1 MAGAVKQLFFYRQP
15 KGTQSQTR
23 KPGDSSARP
32 VSTGTVHRR
41 LGLLNISLFFVAW
54 LVLICGRLVW
64 LQVVHHKDF
73 VDRAARQQQRT
84 FEVAPRRGILYDR
97 NLHELAMTT
106 LADSVYAVPSE
117 IEGDTKRQAVAAAL
131 AKVVHTDPTD
141 RFTSAHQIAARLNA
155 SRNFAWIAR
164 KLSPADIAR
173 VKALNLKGV
182 YFQKEFKRF
191 YPNSQLAAQVLGYVG
206 TDDNGLGGMER
217 KFDHDL
223 HGVPGRMLTALDA
236 RRHVLDSQ
244 EREPDPGQNLVLT
257 IDENI
262 QFMAERA
269 LDSALERTH
278 ALNGTV
284 VVQDPYS
291 GQILALA
298 IRPTFNPN
306 DFRHATTSLLKN
318 HAVSDI
324 YEPGSTFK
332 LVTYSAALEQKVT
345 NPEQMIDCQ
354 GGKMELAGRIIHDSH
369 PNGVLTISQ
378 ALAESSDVAAVKL
391 ALRMGPQTFDK
402 YVHDFGFGSRSDIE
416 LPAET
421 RGLLAPTKRWSGSSI
436 GSIAIGQE
444 VGVTPIQ
451 LVTMVSAMANGGVYL
466 PPHILMERSGGVGGK
481 LRPVAFH
488 PQAELPDPLPA
499 GAHRVISTMTAAQ
512 MRKMMEGVVLF
523 GTAKDVARLNGY
535 TSGGKTGTAQK
546 IDVLTHRY
554 SKTKYIASFVGIAP
568 LNNPAISVAVVID
581 SPQGNHYGN
590 INAAPVFREVAQE
603 VLEYLGV
610 PHDTNLTPQKDL
622 AKAQSEPEI
631 EEAPPE
637 PAGDLDALFAEVNN
651 LPADDPLRGTVNGQQ
666 PVPSA
671 ANELASGSEP
681 AQAGPMPP
689 PASSAPALHEP
700 PMIPVHAPEAKK
712 ETPPAEEEAAAAP
725 EPHVTGH
732 GIVVS
737 AANRVGVPSFLGEPL
752 RVAVET
758 AGTAGLALQIVGSGI
773 AREQVPAPG
782 SMVPPGTE
790 IVVRFSR

>member
-1 MAGAVKQLFFYRQP
+1 VQLKQLFFYRQP
-15 KGTQSQTR
+15 KRTQPQTQ

-32 VSTGTVHRR
+32 VSTGMVRRR

-54 LVLICGRLVW
+54 VALICGRLVW
-64 LQVVHHKDF
+64 LQVIHHKDF

-97 NLHELAMTT
+97 NLHELAMTV

-117 IEGDTKRQAVAAAL
+117 IEGDAKRQAVAAAL

-164 KLSPADIAR
+164 KLSPAEIAR
-173 VKALNLKGV
+173 VRALNLKGV
-182 YFQKEFKRF
+182 YTQKEFKRF

-217 KFDHDL
+217 KFDRDL

-244 EREPDPGQNLVLT
+244 ERDPDPGQNLVLT

-284 VVQDPYS
+284 VVQDPYT

-298 IRPTFNPN
+298 VRPTFNPN
-306 DFRHATTSLLKN
+306 DFRHATTNLLKN
-318 HAVSDI
+318 HAVSDV

-345 NPEQMIDCQ
+345 NPEQLIDCQ

-369 PNGVLTISQ
+369 ANGVLTVSQ

-391 ALRMGPQTFDK
+391 ALRMGPQTFNK
-402 YVHDFGFGSRSDIE
+402 YIHDYGFGSRTDIE

-436 GSIAIGQE
+436 GSIAMGQE

-451 LVTMVSAMANGGVYL
+451 LVTMVSTIANGGVYL
-466 PPHILMERSGGVGGK
+466 PPHILMQNGDREPGK
-481 LRPVAFH
+481 LRPAAFH
-488 PQAELPDPLPA
+488 PQAELPDPMPA

-512 MRKMMEGVVLF
+512 MRKMMEDVVLF
-523 GTAKDVARLNGY
+523 GTAKNVARLNGY

-554 SKTKYIASFVGIAP
+554 SKSKYIASFVGIAP
-568 LNNPAISVAVVID
+568 LNNPVISVAVIID

-590 INAAPVFREVAQE
+590 VNAAPVFREVAQE

-610 PHDTNLTPQKDL
+610 PHDTNLTPQPEL
-622 AKAQSEPEI
+622 AKAQPEPELD
-631 EEAPPE
+631 EASPE
-637 PAGDLDALFAEVNN
+637 PTGNLDALFAEVNN
-651 LPADDPLRGTVNGQQ
+651 LPADDPLRGTANGQQ

-671 ANELASGSEP
+671 ANEATSGGDQIAASP
-681 AQAGPMPP
+681 PP
-689 PASSAPALHEP
+689 PAGLPAPASPTLP
-700 PMIPVHAPEAKK
+700 AMPVHAPEAKK
-712 ETPPAEEEAAAAP
+712 ETPPLEEAGIAAP
-725 EPHVTGH
+725 EPHVSGH
-732 GIVVS
+732 GIVVN

-752 RVAVET
+752 RLAVET

-790 IVVRFSR
+790 IVVRFSRQ

>member
-1 MAGAVKQLFFYRQP
+1 VQLKQLFFYRQP
-15 KGTQSQTR
+15 KHTQPQTQ

-32 VSTGTVHRR
+32 VSTGMVRRR

-54 LVLICGRLVW
+54 VALICGRLVW
-64 LQVVHHKDF
+64 LQVIHHKDF

-97 NLHELAMTT
+97 NLHELAMTV

-117 IEGDTKRQAVAAAL
+117 IEGDAKRQVVAAAL

-164 KLSPADIAR
+164 KLSPAEIAR

-182 YFQKEFKRF
+182 YTQKEFKRF

-217 KFDHDL
+217 KFDRDL

-298 IRPTFNPN
+298 VRPTFNPN

-318 HAVSDI
+318 HAVSDV

-369 PNGVLTISQ
+369 ANGVLTVSQ

-391 ALRMGPQTFDK
+391 ALRMGPQTFNK
-402 YVHDFGFGSRSDIE
+402 YIHDYGFGSRSDIE

-436 GSIAIGQE
+436 GSIAMGQE

-451 LVTMVSAMANGGVYL
+451 LVTMVSTIANGGVYL
-466 PPHILMERSGGVGGK
+466 PPHILMQNGDREPGK
-481 LRPVAFH
+481 LRPAAFH
-488 PQAELPDPLPA
+488 PQAELPDPMPA

-523 GTAKDVARLNGY
+523 GTAKNIARLNGY

-568 LNNPAISVAVVID
+568 LNNPVISVAVIID

-590 INAAPVFREVAQE
+590 VNAAPVFREVAQE

-610 PHDTNLTPQKDL
+610 PHDTNLTPQPEL
-622 AKAQSEPEI
+622 AKGQPEPELD
-631 EEAPPE
+631 EAPPE
-637 PAGDLDALFAEVNN
+637 PTGNLDALFAEVNN
-651 LPADDPLRGTVNGQQ
+651 LPADDPLRGTANGQQ

-671 ANELASGSEP
+671 ANEVMSSGDQIATSP
-681 AQAGPMPP
+681 PP
-689 PASSAPALHEP
+689 PAGLPAPASPTLP
-700 PMIPVHAPEAKK
+700 AILVHAPEAKN
-712 ETPPAEEEAAAAP
+712 ETPPLEEAGVAAP

-732 GIVVS
+732 GIVVN

-790 IVVRFSR
+790 IVVRFSRQ

>member
-1 MAGAVKQLFFYRQP
+1 VQLKQLFFHRQP
-15 KGTQSQTR
+15 QRTQPHTQ
-23 KPGDSSARP
+23 KLGDSSARP
-32 VSTGTVHRR
+32 VSTGTVRRR

-54 LVLICGRLVW
+54 VVLICGRLVW
-64 LQVVHHKDF
+64 LQVIHHRDF

-84 FEVAPRRGILYDR
+84 FEVAPRRGVLYDR

-117 IEGDTKRQAVAAAL
+117 IEGDAKRQAVAAAL

-164 KLSPADIAR
+164 KLAPAEIAR

-182 YFQKEFKRF
+182 YTQKEFKRF

-217 KFDHDL
+217 KFDRDL

-284 VVQDPYS
+284 VVQDPYT

-369 PNGVLTISQ
+369 PNGVLTVSQ

-391 ALRMGPQTFDK
+391 ALRMGPSTFDK

-466 PPHILMERSGGVGGK
+466 PPHILMERSGGMAGK

-488 PQAELPDPLPA
+488 PHAELPDPLPA

-523 GTAKDVARLNGY
+523 GTAKNIARLNGY

-568 LNNPAISVAVVID
+568 LNNPAISVAVIID

-590 INAAPVFREVAQE
+590 VNAAPVFREVAQE

-610 PHDTNLTPQKDL
+610 PHDTNLTPQTDL
-622 AKAQSEPEI
+622 AKAQSEPTP

-637 PAGDLDALFAEVNN
+637 PAGDLAALFAEVNN

-671 ANELASGSEP
+671 ANELASGPEQPQAAP
-681 AQAGPMPP
+681 APP
-689 PASSAPALHEP
+689 PAASAPASLGSP
-700 PMIPVHAPEAKK
+700 AIPVHAPEAKP
-712 ETPPAEEEAAAAP
+712 EPPPLEEAAVAAP
-725 EPHVTGH
+725 EPHVSGH
-732 GIVVS
+732 GVVVS